1 MYTATHT
8 RFTGCFTQ
16 GRGLPS
22 PGGHAQLGSNN
33 SGMSTSISASLSTT
47 RDRTL
52 ARHATAGI
60 TTSTAPTALHTA
72 MCTATRIRFT
82 RRFTQGR
89 GLPSPGGHAQ
99 LGSNNSGMSTGSSAS
114 LRNHTIRANITRDR
128 TLA

>member
-33 SGMSTSISASLSTT
+33 SGMSTGISASLSNHTIRASTT

-52 ARHATAGI
+52 A
-60 TTSTAPTALHTA
+60 
-72 MCTATRIRFT
+72 
-82 RRFTQGR
+82 
-89 GLPSPGGHAQ
+89 
-99 LGSNNSGMSTGSSAS
+99 
-114 LRNHTIRANITRDR
+114 
-128 TLA
+128 